1 MKNAIG
7 VIELN
12 SIAKGIES
20 ADLMLKASSVELL
33 ESKSICPGKY
43 MIIVFGD
50 VSAVESSLE
59 VGIQSS
65 KAFYVDHV
73 LIPNVHEDVVKA
85 IRGIPEIGEFGSVG
99 VLEFFSSTGAIYAAD
114 AAVKAAGVSIVDM
127 RLGYAIGGKSFVTL
141 TGDLSAIEAAVSA
154 GEAVG
159 EEKGLLFNVTTIPS
173 PNNQLIRK
181 LV

>member
-1 MKNAIG
+1 MRNAIG
-7 VIELN
+7 VVELN
-12 SIAKGIES
+12 SIAKGVEA

-43 MIIVFGD
+43 MIIIVGD

-59 VGIQSS
+59 VGVEASRS
-65 KAFYVDHV
+65 FYVDHV
-73 LIPNVHEDVVKA
+73 LIPNVHEGVVQA
-85 IRGIPEIGEFGSVG
+85 IRGIPANTDFGAIG
-99 VLEFFSSTGAIYAAD
+99 VLEFFSTTGSIYAAD
-114 AAVKAAGVSIVDM
+114 AAVKAAGVNIVDM

-154 GEAVG
+154 GKAVG
-159 EEKGLLFNVTTIPS
+159 EERGLLFNVATIPS
-173 PNNQLIRK
+173 PNEQLIGK